1 MPIPS
6 PANPEQPVNLPAGLH
21 TAMQL
26 ITALCDQ
33 HITREQFDQL
43 QSMVST
49 NREIRRFY
57 VQMIHLHEGLHYFAS
72 FAKLT

>member
-1 MPIPS
+1 
-6 PANPEQPVNLPAGLH
+6 
-21 TAMQL
+21 MQL

-43 QSMVST
+43 QSMVCT

-57 VQMIHLHEGLHYFAS
+57 IQMIHMHEGLHYFAS
-72 FAKLT
+72 FAKLTS